1 MRSSLLVTTLMIASA
16 STPAFA
22 GRPSLSP
29 GALDEVR
36 SKAHA
41 PLILDVRSEEEFR
54 AGHIPGARNIPHD
67 QLNRRLAEIGDPKWV
82 VVYCRSGRRAGIAE
96 KIIDRSGVEVR
107 QLEGS
112 WLSWDSAGL
121 PKHTDPHGSH

>member
-1 MRSSLLVTTLMIASA
+1 MRTPVLIGLLMLACASS
-16 STPAFA
+16 PALA
-22 GRPSLSP
+22 GRPALSP
-29 GALDEVR
+29 AALEEVR
-36 SKAHA
+36 GKPHA

-67 QLNRRLAEIGDPKWV
+67 QLDRRLDELGNPKWV

-96 KIIDRSGVEVR
+96 KIIDRAGIEVR

-112 WLSWDSAGL
+112 WLKWESAGL
-121 PKHTDPHGSH
+121 PRHDDPR